1 MKKVLFGAEKVELE
15 AEGETIIGLGRGK
28 FGTASGPP
36 ATRPVQI
43 RSMHNGRTAGTVKP
57 EISHRN
63 MSAMPGKVSKYLT
76 PKSHMVEMESDD

>member
-1 MKKVLFGAEKVELE
+1 M
-15 AEGETIIGLGRGK
+15 GLGRGK
-28 FGTASGPP
+28 FGIATGPP

-43 RSMHNGRTAGTVKP
+43 RSMHNGRIAGAVKP